1 MTQLGGYP
9 NSNWLVETSWLAD
22 HLDDPKVR
30 ILDSSVLAERQPE
43 GGWKNA
49 SGLPN
54 FDAGHIPGAQFVDL
68 LNDWQAQGTATSH
81 MLPGEAEFAAAAGAL
96 GISNDTRVIV
106 YATAVPWWGTRLWWM
121 FRAMGHDNVAVL
133 NGGFKKWQAEGRPI
147 ETALRAVPPAEF
159 KANRQDALIADKT
172 AVQMALSN
180 HDLPVVNALSRQLH
194 TGESDLGYARP
205 GRIAGSANLSAL
217 GFLSQEDGTYLPAET
232 LAMAVAQVVDHEAE
246 GAICYC
252 GGGIAATMTA
262 FVLSMLG
269 YENVS
274 VYDASLHEWAA
285 DPEMAMETG

>member
-9 NSNWLVETSWLAD
+9 NSNWLVETSWLAE
-22 HLDDPKVR
+22 HLDDPNVR

-54 FDAGHIPGAQFVDL
+54 FNAGHIPGAQFVDL
-68 LNDWQAQGTATSH
+68 LSNWQAQGTATSY
-81 MLPGEAEFAAAAGAL
+81 MLPNETEFAAAAGAL

-106 YATAVPWWGTRLWWM
+106 YTTAVPWWGTRLWWM

-133 NGGFKKWQAEGRPI
+133 NGGFKKWQAEGRPV
-147 ETALRAVPPAEF
+147 ETELQAVSPAGF
-159 KANRQDALIADKT
+159 KAKRQDALIADKT

-217 GFLSQEDGTYLPAET
+217 GFLKQEDGTYLPAET
-232 LAMAVAQVVDHEAE
+232 LAIAVAQVVDHEAE

-285 DPEMAMETG
+285 DPELPMETG